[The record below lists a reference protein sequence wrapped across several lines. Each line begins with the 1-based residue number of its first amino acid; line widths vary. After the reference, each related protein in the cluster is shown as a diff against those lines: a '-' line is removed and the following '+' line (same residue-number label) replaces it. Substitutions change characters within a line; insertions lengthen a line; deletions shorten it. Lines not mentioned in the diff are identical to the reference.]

1 MEDTM
6 AGSLQ
11 DQLLNMGLSNK
22 KKAKQIDIAKRKQ
35 AKKSRK
41 NKTEMVNKAK
51 ELADKALAEEKE
63 RSRLLNIEKN
73 QQAEQKALAAQIKQ
87 LISLNRIENKK
98 GKKGEKDEREV
109 TYNFTD
115 AGKIKH
121 LYITTALQTGLSLG
135 QLAIVKQDKNYALVP
150 FAIAEKIQERDKAC
164 VIQIKQKS
172 TQKAQHKETQEDDD
186 PYADYQIPDDLM
198 W

>member
-1 MEDTM
+1 M

-22 KKAKQIDIAKRKQ
+22 KKAKKIDIAKRKQ
-35 AKKSRK
+35 AKKSRR
-41 NKTEMVNKAK
+41 NKTEVSNKAT
-51 ELADKALAEEKE
+51 ELAEKAIAAEKE
-63 RSRLLNIEKN
+63 RSRQLNAEKT

-87 LISLNRIENKK
+87 LIVLNRVENKK
-98 GKKGEKDEREV
+98 GESEV

-121 LYITTALQTGLSLG
+121 LYISTALQTALSLG
-135 QLAIVKQDKNYALVP
+135 QLAIVKQDNSKSLYDLVP
-150 FAIAEKIQERDKAC
+150 FAIAKKIQERDKAC

-172 TQKAQHKETQEDDD
+172 TQKGKQKEEQEDD